1 MSGSDEN
8 NMKNTKLKNLALL
21 LLALCVS
28 GFVGAAA
35 HADSA
40 AGSGSGNNAAPDWV
54 PQFLAAQ
61 YTGIRQ
67 HLYPFGAKY
76 SGPLSLPSDGDTE
89 TSNTFGAYFGM
100 QMSSRWQ
107 AYLDLELF
115 KGAGVG
121 GGVGLGGL
129 LNGDVMRAGSGL
141 PKDPYI
147 ARAYLQYSLP
157 LGPGTVAVSRA
168 QDQLPGEQPTSA
180 FLLKFGKLAAPD
192 DFDENRYAN
201 STRIQFNNW
210 DFINNVAWDYAADI
224 RGYTGGVVLGLLQ
237 PAWSLK
243 FGIYRMPLRASQEA
257 LQWPI
262 TLAHEEDL
270 ELDLMPN
277 QSRTVI
283 RLLAYRNVGRMG
295 IYQDAINQALATH
308 TIPDVAADDA
318 NGREKHG
325 FGINFE
331 QPLADDGD
339 TGFFMRLGWDD
350 GRTETFVYTE
360 VDRTASVGVQIS
372 GVHWGRA
379 QDRLGIALAYNGL
392 SSVHARY
399 LQLGGCGFD
408 LCDGGLNYAYEKIA
422 EAYYRLQL
430 GDYIQLSPDLQFIS
444 NPGYNRDRGPARV
457 IGLRLHLSY

>member
-1 MSGSDEN
+1 M
-8 NMKNTKLKNLALL
+8 LKHPVLL
-21 LLALCVS
+21 WLALCA
-28 GFVGAAA
+28 GCFVCAPAYADNGTAA
-35 HADSA
+35 
-40 AGSGSGNNAAPDWV
+40 AAPDAGSNDALVWV

-67 HLYPFGAKY
+67 HLYPFAAAY
-76 SGPLSLPSDGDTE
+76 SGPLSLTAAGDTE

-100 QMSSRWQ
+100 QMPAHWQ
-107 AYLDLELF
+107 AYLDLEMF

-121 GGVGLGGL
+121 EGYGLGGL
-129 LNGDVMRAGSGL
+129 VNGDVMRAGSGL
-141 PKDPYI
+141 RKDPYI
-147 ARAYLQYSLP
+147 TRAYLQYVLP
-157 LGPGTVAVSRA
+157 LGSAMVRASRG
-168 QDQLPGEQPTSA
+168 QDQLPGEQATSA
-180 FLLKFGKLAAPD
+180 FLFKFGKLAAPD
-192 DFDENRYAN
+192 DFDANRYAN
-201 STRIQFNNW
+201 STRVQFNNW

-224 RGYTGGVVLGLLQ
+224 RGYTSGVVFGLLE

-243 FGIYRMPLRASQEA
+243 FGVYRMPLRASQEA

-270 ELDLMPN
+270 ELDLMPD
-277 QSRTVI
+277 QSGTVI
-283 RLLAYRNVGRMG
+283 RFLAYRNVGRMG
-295 IYQDAINQALATH
+295 IYHDAINQALSEH
-308 TIPDVAADDA
+308 TVPDVAADDA

-325 FGINFE
+325 FGINLE

-339 TGFFMRLGWDD
+339 TGFFVRLGWDD

-360 VDRTASVGVQIS
+360 VDRTASVGLQIS

-408 LCDGGLNYAYEKIA
+408 LCDGGL
-422 EAYYRLQL
+422 
-430 GDYIQLSPDLQFIS
+430 DY
-444 NPGYNRDRGPARV
+444 G
-457 IGLRLHLSY
+457 